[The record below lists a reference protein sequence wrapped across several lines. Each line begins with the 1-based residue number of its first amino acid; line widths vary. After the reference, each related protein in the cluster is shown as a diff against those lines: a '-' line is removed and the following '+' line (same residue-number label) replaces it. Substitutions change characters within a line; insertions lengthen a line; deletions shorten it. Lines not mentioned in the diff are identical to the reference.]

1 MSGVKQ
7 SLDKIQ
13 NNSNNVKVLIPG
25 PVTRDRSE
33 IGPRENVEIE
43 QNTQNKVYTEY
54 PHYHFPSS
62 DAILVLK

>member
-54 PHYHFPSS
+54 PHYPLS